1 VQDTAAEAAAA
12 VVARHC
18 DDIDNTFTPIV
29 PSSKRAPT
37 GGAVAGLAG
46 DAISA
51 ILAAMIQNW

>member
-37 GGAVAGLAG
+37 GGGGAVAGLAG

-51 ILAAMIQNW
+51 AMIQNW